1 MQPLERIAAVAA
13 LIWTTTLCTPL
24 WADER
29 PMPGLYDYL
38 QPRCVDILVEGRL
51 DGSGSVI
58 DASGIVLTAAHVLG
72 SPGRK
77 VEVHSQELGRLAAEV
92 IAVDLGHDACLLRLP
107 PREAKY
113 KALTLAEAWPEP
125 ATPVYL
131 FGNPFFRREVLL
143 KGYSARKRHTYE
155 FIAWGGNKRH
165 FIAAMHVAGMTPPGV
180 SGAPWVN
187 SQGELVGVQS
197 SAMKIEGSMQGLAS
211 VGPLSAISKLLESL
225 QHAETSTLEFA
236 VEEIFAQPREFIAK
250 LPQEARGVVC
260 VQVASEGV
268 GGKAGVCERDILSTV
283 DGKQVEGV
291 DWLLDYIRSKK
302 PGDSVRCV
310 VHDAQYENPRE
321 FDVPLACLEADW
333 IEPAKSA
340 TQTTGSP

>member
-1 MQPLERIAAVAA
+1 MQPVDRLAAAVLICSAA
-13 LIWTTTLCTPL
+13 LCAPL

-38 QPRCVDILVEGRL
+38 QPRCVEILVDGRL

-58 DASGIVLTAAHVLG
+58 DPSGIVLTAAHVLG
-72 SPGRK
+72 GPDRK
-77 VEVHSQELGRLAAEV
+77 VEVHSRELGKLAAEV

-107 PREAKY
+107 PREAPY
-113 KALTLAEAWPEP
+113 KALALAEAWPEP

-155 FIAWGGNKRH
+155 YIAWGGTRRH
-165 FIAAMHVAGMTPPGV
+165 FIAAMHISGMTPPGV

-187 SQGELVGVQS
+187 GQGALVGVQS

-211 VGPLSAISKLLESL
+211 AGPLSAIKRLLETKE
-225 QHAETSTLEFA
+225 HAQTCTLEFA
-236 VEEIFAQPREFIAK
+236 VEEIFSQPREFIAK
-250 LPQEARGVVC
+250 LPEEARGVVC
-260 VQVASEGV
+260 VQVASEGA
-268 GGKAGVCERDILSTV
+268 GGKAGVREKDILATI

-291 DWLLDYIRSKK
+291 DWLLDYIRGKQ
-302 PGDSVRCV
+302 PGETVRCLV
-310 VHDAQYENPRE
+310 FDGEYQNPRE

-333 IEPAKSA
+333 IKQAKSA